1 MMEGFAPMSAD
12 QIILLIY
19 AILLEAGGAM
29 GFIKAGSKA
38 SVIASTIFAAI
49 IFLFIFDLLPIEYAS
64 TVLAFLVVFF
74 IVRFAKSKKFMP
86 NGMMLILTV
95 ITLALVQFN

>member
-1 MMEGFAPMSAD
+1 MTAD

-19 AILLEAGGAM
+19 AILIEAGGAM

-49 IFLFIFDLLPIEYAS
+49 IFLFIFGVLPIAYAW
-64 TVLAFLVVFF
+64 TVVAFLILFF
-74 IVRFAKSKKFMP
+74 GMRFVKGKKFMP
-86 NGMMLILTV
+86 NGLMLVLSIVTLILIQV
-95 ITLALVQFN
+95 F

>member
-1 MMEGFAPMSAD
+1 MRPMTAD

-38 SVIASTIFAAI
+38 SVIASTTFAVV
-49 IFLFIFDLLPIEYAS
+49 IFLFIFNILPIAYAW
-64 TVLAFLVVFF
+64 TVVAFLILFF
-74 IVRFAKSKKFMP
+74 GMRFAKSRKFMP
-86 NGMMLILTV
+86 NGLMLVLSIV
-95 ITLALVQFN
+95 TLGLLRVF

>member
-1 MMEGFAPMSAD
+1 MTAD

-38 SVIASTIFAAI
+38 SVIASTTFAVV
-49 IFLFIFDLLPIEYAS
+49 IFLFIFNILPIAYAW
-64 TVLAFLVVFF
+64 TVVAFLILFF
-74 IVRFAKSKKFMP
+74 GMRFAKGRKFMP
-86 NGMMLILTV
+86 NGLMLVLSIV
-95 ITLALVQFN
+95 TLGLLRVF

>member
-1 MMEGFAPMSAD
+1 MSAD

-38 SVIASTIFAAI
+38 SVIASTAFALV
-49 IFLFIFDLLPIEYAS
+49 IFLFIFNVIPIQYAW
-64 TVLAFLVVFF
+64 TVLAFLVLFF
-74 IVRFAKSKKFMP
+74 GSRFARSKKFMP
-86 NGMMLILTV
+86 NGMMAILSIVTLILIRV
-95 ITLALVQFN
+95 F

>member
-1 MMEGFAPMSAD
+1 MTAD

-38 SVIASTIFAAI
+38 SVIASTIFAVV
-49 IFLFIFDLLPIEYAS
+49 IFLFIFGVLPIEYAW
-64 TVLAFLVVFF
+64 TVVAFLVLFF
-74 IVRFAKSKKFMP
+74 GSRFARGRKFMP
-86 NGMMLILTV
+86 NGLMLVLSIVTLILIRV
-95 ITLALVQFN
+95 F

>member
-1 MMEGFAPMSAD
+1 MSAD

-38 SVIASTIFAAI
+38 SVIASTAFALV
-49 IFLFIFDLLPIEYAS
+49 IFLFIFNVIPIEYAW
-64 TVLAFLVVFF
+64 TVLAFLVLFF
-74 IVRFAKSKKFMP
+74 GSRFARSKKFMP
-86 NGMMLILTV
+86 NGMMAILSIVTLILIRV
-95 ITLALVQFN
+95 F

>member
-1 MMEGFAPMSAD
+1 MTAD

-38 SVIASTIFAAI
+38 SVIASTAFALI
-49 IFLFIFDLLPIEYAS
+49 IFLFIFKVLPIAYVW
-64 TVLAFLVVFF
+64 TVLAFLILFF
-74 IVRFAKSKKFMP
+74 GSRFARSKKFMP
-86 NGMMLILTV
+86 NGMMLILT
-95 ITLALVQFN
+95 IATLVLIQVF

>member
-1 MMEGFAPMSAD
+1 MRAMSAD

-38 SVIASTIFAAI
+38 SVIASTAFALV
-49 IFLFIFDLLPIEYAS
+49 IFLFIFNVIPIEYAW
-64 TVLAFLVVFF
+64 TVLAFLVLFF
-74 IVRFAKSKKFMP
+74 GSRFARSKKFMP
-86 NGMMLILTV
+86 NGMMAILSIVTLIL
-95 ITLALVQFN
+95 IRIF

>member
-1 MMEGFAPMSAD
+1 MTAD

-19 AILLEAGGAM
+19 SILLEAGGAM

-38 SVIASTIFAAI
+38 SVIASTVFAVI
-49 IFLFIFDLLPIEYAS
+49 IFLFIFNVFPIDYAW
-64 TVLAFLVVFF
+64 TVLAFLVLFF
-74 IVRFAKSKKFMP
+74 GMRFAKGKKFMP

-95 ITLALVQFN
+95 VTLVLVQLF

>member
-1 MMEGFAPMSAD
+1 MTAD

-38 SVIASTIFAAI
+38 SVIASTIFAVI
-49 IFLFIFDLLPIEYAS
+49 IFLFIFAVLPIAHVW
-64 TVLAFLVVFF
+64 TVLAFLILFF
-74 IVRFAKSKKFMP
+74 GMRFAKGRKFMP
-86 NGMMLILTV
+86 NGMMLILTIV
-95 ITLALVQFN
+95 TLILVQVF

>member
-1 MMEGFAPMSAD
+1 MTAD

-19 AILLEAGGAM
+19 SILIEAGGMM

-49 IFLFIFDLLPIEYAS
+49 IFLFIFGVLPISYAW
-64 TVLAFLVVFF
+64 TVVAFLILFF
-74 IVRFAKSKKFMP
+74 GMRFAKGKKFMP
-86 NGMMLILTV
+86 NGLMLVLSIV
-95 ITLALVQFN
+95 TLVLIQVF

>member
-1 MMEGFAPMSAD
+1 MRPMTAD

-38 SVIASTIFAAI
+38 SVIASTTFAVV
-49 IFLFIFDLLPIEYAS
+49 IFLFIFNILPIAYAW
-64 TVLAFLVVFF
+64 TVVAFLILFF
-74 IVRFAKSKKFMP
+74 GMRFAKGRKFMP
-86 NGMMLILTV
+86 NGLMLVLSIV
-95 ITLALVQFN
+95 TLGLLRVF